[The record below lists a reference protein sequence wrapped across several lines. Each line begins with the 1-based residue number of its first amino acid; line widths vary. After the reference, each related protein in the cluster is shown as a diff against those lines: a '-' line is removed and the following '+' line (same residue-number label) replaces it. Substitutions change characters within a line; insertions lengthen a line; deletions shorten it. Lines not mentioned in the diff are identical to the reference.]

1 MQDHEIIRDRITKAR
16 KNRLLTQKKLCE
28 LADITPTQLSRIE
41 SGVTETVSSDVLIKL
56 AQTLNVSTDYILG
69 LTDINSPKNYEISE
83 LGLSVG
89 AVETIVSGKADIH
102 ALNALLE
109 NANFRELMR
118 LMMAYFMDSVSI
130 GIMARNDV
138 MDFAVSS
145 LNSFIKDNPDKKDAV
160 KDGIREIRFS
170 KIGEHEADI
179 ERIKSI
185 FIAILQEIKT
195 QIIGS
200 AQSKP
205 ATGVEIKRMMAE
217 IQKKQPKS
225 ARDVSQIVVNMVKQ
239 ATHLNDEHAEL
250 YRQSFEQILLFAGK
264 E

>member
-1 MQDHEIIRDRITKAR
+1 
-16 KNRLLTQKKLCE
+16 
-28 LADITPTQLSRIE
+28 
-41 SGVTETVSSDVLIKL
+41 
-56 AQTLNVSTDYILG
+56 
-69 LTDINSPKNYEISE
+69 
-83 LGLSVG
+83 
-89 AVETIVSGKADIH
+89 
-102 ALNALLE
+102 
-109 NANFRELMR
+109 MR

-138 MDFAVSS
+138 LDFAVSS

-179 ERIKSI
+179 ERIKCI
-185 FIAILQEIKT
+185 FLSILQEIKT
-195 QIIGS
+195 KIVDS

-239 ATHLNDEHAEL
+239 AVHLDDEHAEL
-250 YRQSFEQILLFAGK
+250 YRKTVEQIIMVTGRQNSDQ
-264 E
+264 